1 MQQECFVIY
10 ATIVQLISRLLLPV
24 LQDVVTH
31 EITDTDLFPLNIEY
45 DKLFNQILIHTHYNF
60 SLKFIKSSIQCKHFY

>member
-10 ATIVQLISRLLLPV
+10 ATIVQLISHLLLPI

-31 EITDTDLFPLNIEY
+31 EITDTDLFALNIEY
-45 DKLFNQILIHTHYNF
+45 DKLFH
-60 SLKFIKSSIQCKHFY
+60 